1 MVWKGPRKVESRDP
15 FIWMSHIKP
24 HNVSTT
30 CVPVTDQQRRLSF
43 RVMTAYKVILIVA
56 MTSGFF
62 FGEADSVNV
71 NLEEIV
77 QEYLPGLA
85 VNMTTNL
92 RSTNRV
98 SRYSQ
103 KNSFFIF
110 LCFRELKVEIMLS
123 LMMHWRRHLEISIKM
138 GTICYQERNLKRGW
152 NLWTRV

>member
-1 MVWKGPRKVESRDP
+1 M
-15 FIWMSHIKP
+15 
-24 HNVSTT
+24 
-30 CVPVTDQQRRLSF
+30 TDQLRRHSF

-56 MTSGFF
+56 MTSGLFL
-62 FGEADSVNV
+62 GEADSVNV

-103 KNSFFIF
+103 TIF
-110 LCFRELKVEIMLS
+110 LYYFPVF
-123 LMMHWRRHLEISIKM
+123 
-138 GTICYQERNLKRGW
+138 
-152 NLWTRV
+152 

>member
-1 MVWKGPRKVESRDP
+1 
-15 FIWMSHIKP
+15 MSHIKP

-30 CVPVTDQQRRLSF
+30 YVPVTDQQRRLSF

-77 QEYLPGLA
+77 QEYLPGVA

-98 SRYSQ
+98 SR
-103 KNSFFIF
+103 
-110 LCFRELKVEIMLS
+110 
-123 LMMHWRRHLEISIKM
+123 
-138 GTICYQERNLKRGW
+138 
-152 NLWTRV
+152 

>member
-1 MVWKGPRKVESRDP
+1 
-15 FIWMSHIKP
+15 MSHIKP

-43 RVMTAYKVILIVA
+43 RVMTSYKVILIVA

-85 VNMTTNL
+85 VNITTNL

-103 KNSFFIF
+103 TIF
-110 LCFRELKVEIMLS
+110 LYYFPVF
-123 LMMHWRRHLEISIKM
+123 
-138 GTICYQERNLKRGW
+138 
-152 NLWTRV
+152 

>member
-1 MVWKGPRKVESRDP
+1 M
-15 FIWMSHIKP
+15 
-24 HNVSTT
+24 
-30 CVPVTDQQRRLSF
+30 TDQQRRLSF
-43 RVMTAYKVILIVA
+43 RVMTAYKVILIIA

-103 KNSFFIF
+103 KTF
-110 LCFRELKVEIMLS
+110 LFSCV
-123 LMMHWRRHLEISIKM
+123 LES
-138 GTICYQERNLKRGW
+138 
-152 NLWTRV
+152 

>member
-1 MVWKGPRKVESRDP
+1 MY
-15 FIWMSHIKP
+15 
-24 HNVSTT
+24 TT
-30 CVPVTDQQRRLSF
+30 CDKQRRLSF

-103 KNSFFIF
+103 KILFYFPVF
-110 LCFRELKVEIMLS
+110 
-123 LMMHWRRHLEISIKM
+123 
-138 GTICYQERNLKRGW
+138 
-152 NLWTRV
+152 